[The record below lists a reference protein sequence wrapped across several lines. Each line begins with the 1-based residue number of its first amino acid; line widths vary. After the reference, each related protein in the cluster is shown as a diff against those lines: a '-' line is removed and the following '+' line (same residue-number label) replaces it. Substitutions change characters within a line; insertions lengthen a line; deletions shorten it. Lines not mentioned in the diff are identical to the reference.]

1 MSDSNNGKQYML
13 SENAELL
20 TQLKQLEEEKK
31 NLIEQLEQSQKVEV
45 VGRLASGVANDF
57 SNMLSVILGHAEI
70 ALSWI
75 DSSHHL
81 YENLQEIYKAAE
93 HSAELTRQLLTFARK
108 QTHTVKVQDLNVT
121 VSGILKLLRRII
133 GNNLELVWKPA
144 ETQCLVNA
152 DSVQINQI
160 LANLCVNAYEA
171 IEDSGV
177 ISISVET
184 VSIAPGDCRDFKEL
198 IPGDYVLVRVADN
211 GCGMDAQTIANL
223 YKPFHTTKDHGTGL
237 GLPIVKEIVR
247 QNGGFIN
254 VESVPGRGS
263 TFSVYL
269 PRFAEKTVSE
279 PVAVGGTAKQ
289 GHETI
294 LLVDDDVA
302 LLGMTRRMLQ
312 VMGLTVLSVEKPSE
326 AISLIK
332 TNPGKIN
339 LLLTDL
345 VMPEMNG
352 RTLAKEICE
361 LRPDI
366 ECLFMSGYGEKIV
379 AHHGLMDSNVNFIAK
394 PFTREELSAAIA
406 KILGWKHAAVHK

>member
-1 MSDSNNGKQYML
+1 MADTNDNKCDML
-13 SENAELL
+13 SQNAELMA
-20 TQLKQLEEEKK
+20 QLKLLEEEKK
-31 NLIEQLEQSQKVEV
+31 TLLERLEQSQKREV

-57 SNMLSVILGHAEI
+57 GNMLSVILGHAEI

-108 QTHTVKVQDLNVT
+108 QTNAPKMQDLNVT
-121 VSGILKLLRRII
+121 ISNVLKLLRRLI
-133 GNNLELVWKPA
+133 GSNVELSWKPGL
-144 ETQCLVNA
+144 EQCLVNA
-152 DSVQINQI
+152 DAVQINQI

-171 IEDSGV
+171 INGTGT
-177 ISISVET
+177 ITISVGTASLTQNDELKGHT
-184 VSIAPGDCRDFKEL
+184 PGNYAV
-198 IPGDYVLVRVADN
+198 INVVDN
-211 GCGMDAQTIANL
+211 GCGMDSQTIANL
-223 YKPFHTTKDHGTGL
+223 FKLFHTTKDHGSGL
-237 GLPIVKEIVR
+237 GLPIVSEIIR
-247 QNGGFIN
+247 QNGGFIEVN
-254 VESVPGRGS
+254 SEPERGS

-269 PRFAEKTVSE
+269 PRFAEKPQSE
-279 PVAVGGTAKQ
+279 PATVTGTAK
-289 GHETI
+289 HEKATI

-312 VMGLTVLSVEKPSE
+312 TMGFTVFSVEKPSE
-326 AISLIK
+326 AVSLVK
-332 TNPGKIN
+332 TNPGKIH

-366 ECLFMSGYGEKIV
+366 ECLFMSGYGEKII
-379 AHHGLMDSNVNFIAK
+379 AHHGLMNSDVNFIAK
-394 PFTREELSAAIA
+394 PFTREEMSTALA
-406 KILGWKHAAVHK
+406 KILGLKQASARS